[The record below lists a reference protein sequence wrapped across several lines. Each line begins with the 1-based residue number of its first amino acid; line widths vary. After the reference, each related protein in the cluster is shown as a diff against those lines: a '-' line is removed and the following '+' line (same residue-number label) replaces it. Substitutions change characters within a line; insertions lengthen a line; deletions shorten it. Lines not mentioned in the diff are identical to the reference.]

1 MSKVVPIRLQQEKA
15 KGAHPSGYSADTP
28 LVQITLR
35 VPRELFEQIKFEAID
50 QRRSIAAQTL
60 VMLESALAVP

>member
-15 KGAHPSGYSADTP
+15 KGAHPSGSTSTA

-35 VPRELFEQIKFEAID
+35 VPRELFEQIKTEAID

-60 VMLESALAVP
+60 VMLESALSVE